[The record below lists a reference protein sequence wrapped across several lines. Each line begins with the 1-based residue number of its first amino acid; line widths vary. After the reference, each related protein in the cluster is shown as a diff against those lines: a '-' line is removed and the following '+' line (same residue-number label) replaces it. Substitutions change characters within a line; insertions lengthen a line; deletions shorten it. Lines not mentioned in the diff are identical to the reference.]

1 MIHKTSSTERHGR
14 SRGQAIVEFA
24 LVAPLFF
31 LLLFGILE
39 AARFVFYYEVLNNA
53 TREGARYAIVNGANS
68 LRGEQTGWR
77 IDGTCADPAGPLPCG
92 NRVLAKVRSSA
103 FGVLGSGVS
112 VDPRWLPD
120 NGRGS
125 TVEVVAAYT
134 YTSLVPLVPLPPI
147 TVTAESSL
155 VVNN

>member
-1 MIHKTSSTERHGR
+1 M
-14 SRGQAIVEFA
+14 VEFA

-68 LRGEQTGWR
+68 LRGEVT
-77 IDGTCADPAGPLPCG
+77 GPLPFG
-92 NRVLAKVRSSA
+92 QASPDADGDRVVAKVRSAA
-103 FGVLGSGVS
+103 FGVLGNAVS
-112 VDPRWLPD
+112 VTPSWDPD

-125 TVEVVAAYT
+125 TVTVAASYT
-134 YTSLVPLVPLPPI
+134 YSSLIPLVPLPPI
-147 TVTAESSL
+147 TVNAESSL